1 MMAAALEIVQQGIMD
16 YLHVSFMIAGHT
28 KFSPDQ
34 LFSITARDFYSSNVF
49 NESELIAV
57 MENNATVVFDKGSIV
72 RVWRRTVASKYS
84 NPPGFRELHDFL
96 ALRNHGEDAA
106 MKVRDNC
113 YTDPLKNT
121 PMKIA
126 KGRNASN
133 MALPCVGHSYYA
145 LGMVKELSQSKQ
157 AHLYQMCANF
167 IPQDR

>member
-1 MMAAALEIVQQGIMD
+1 M
-16 YLHVSFMIAGHT
+16 
-28 KFSPDQ
+28 
-34 LFSITARDFYSSNVF
+34 F

-72 RVWRRTVASKYS
+72 RVCKYS

-145 LGMVKELSQSKQ
+145 LGMVKELLQSKQ

-167 IPQDR
+167 ILQDR